1 MGTTMHTDVI
11 NSSNNLPVTTYK
23 NSADNS
29 GQEVSAAGSA
39 EGPGAE
45 SEEDSGSGASA
56 LPAGD
61 TSPSAP
67 TTMSSGQQ
75 PTSPESSSDHASSL
89 SGALGSSVHVPAVAP
104 VAAPASTRPHT

>member
-11 NSSNNLPVTTYK
+11 NSSNNLPVTTDK

-61 TSPSAP
+61 TSPSAS

-75 PTSPESSSDHASSL
+75 PTSPKSS
-89 SGALGSSVHVPAVAP
+89 
-104 VAAPASTRPHT
+104 